1 MYISARF
8 LFKITFI
15 SYCGKEK
22 IPKARSAKRR
32 SGKKCSVNL
41 ISTIFHDTHV
51 SPGMSLNSWPHLIME
66 KFVSEFCK
74 KNHRVEKMQILSL
87 PSC

>member
-1 MYISARF
+1 MYIRARF

-15 SYCGKEK
+15 SYCGKGK
-22 IPKARSAKRR
+22 IPKARSGKR

-66 KFVSEFCK
+66 KFGSEFGK
-74 KNHRVEKMQILSL
+74 KNHSEEKMWVLSL